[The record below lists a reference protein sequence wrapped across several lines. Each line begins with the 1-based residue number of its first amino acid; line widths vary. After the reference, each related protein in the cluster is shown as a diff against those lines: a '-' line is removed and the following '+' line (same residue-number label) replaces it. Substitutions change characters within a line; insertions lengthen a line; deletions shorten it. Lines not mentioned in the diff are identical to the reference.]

1 MTVIVLNCGVTVGD
15 IYERKLMVVFILNLD
30 ILLFLNF
37 YSIIFYEVQ
46 CFVCIIVN
54 LLTFAK
60 LHNRL
65 VIFNLVIVEPLCT
78 ILSSI

>member
-1 MTVIVLNCGVTVGD
+1 VLNCGVTVGD